1 MALKKTVIA
10 KLAALAKVDAAA
22 LETAIAATDEQDV
35 VIADDLQVFTKVE
48 ADTRD
53 RNKYNEGKTAGTE
66 MVLKEIKTKHAIEV
80 DGVDADKIVEAIGK
94 KAVDAAKI
102 APDEQVKEAKKTADL
117 WKAKATA
124 AEQKAADLE
133 TKTTQLAG
141 DNKIRGL
148 FPKDRTDMLTDD
160 ELLDSVKR
168 RYEIKDHEGREVV
181 FDRTTNEIVKD
192 TKKLEP
198 VAPGEVIKGYF
209 TERKWLT
216 EAAAG
221 GGPTGG
227 RGGGN
232 SAPGGKPG
240 KFAKLSEVRAH
251 VQAQGHDPL
260 GTAGKDIMLAAIKEN
275 PGMDM
280 NS

>member
-10 KLAALAKVDAAA
+10 RLAVLAKVDAAA
-22 LETAIAATDEQDV
+22 LETAIAAADEQDV
-35 VIADDLQVFTKVE
+35 VIADDLQVLTKAE
-48 ADTRD
+48 SDTRD

-80 DGVDADKIVEAIGK
+80 DGTDADKIVEAIGK

-102 APDEQVKEAKKTADL
+102 SPDEQVKEAKKTADQ

-124 AEQKAADLE
+124 AELKTAELE
-133 TKTTQLAG
+133 AKTTQMAA
-141 DNKIRGL
+141 DNKIRAL
-148 FPKDRTDMLTDD
+148 FPKDRSDILTDD

-168 RYEIKDHEGREVV
+168 RYEIRVQDGREVV

-192 TKKLEP
+192 KTKLEP
-198 VAPGEVIKGYF
+198 VAPGDVVKGYF
-209 TERKWLT
+209 TERKWLAEPT
-216 EAAAG
+216 G
-221 GGPTGG
+221 GGGQGG

-232 SAPGGKPG
+232 SNPGGKGG
-240 KFAKLSEVRAH
+240 KFAKMSEVRAH
-251 VQAQGHDPL
+251 VESQGKNPL
-260 GTAGKDIMLAAIKEN
+260 GQEGKDMILAAIKDN
-275 PGMDM
+275 PDIDM